1 MAIVPING
9 ISVRQNHSNMV
20 SFSGRNEDERPSMDR
35 RLPKASAAKAVPV
48 IVLMAMNPG
57 LLNTSGIAKAAPLET
72 EALTEMVAENN
83 KVSDIDEA
91 TYVMDMAAPETLS
104 NLTPGQRKYLQYR
117 AKDIIYKKN
126 AGNGGV
132 LVFEKLLNSKDAR
145 FINYL
150 PGDSNYDGSIIKTPM
165 VTLLVYH
172 NLGKDKEYCGVLTR
186 LYVKDSSLPKG
197 GYYLDKEYRITDEV
211 ANDLIHLVTD
221 DSEFKNTAKLKW
233 LETTS
238 PNLLPTEKIE
248 PKDYPF

>member
-9 ISVRQNHSNMV
+9 VSVRKNHSNMV
-20 SFSGRNEDERPSMDR
+20 NFSGRNEEKPSLDT

-57 LLNTSGIAKAAPLET
+57 LLNTASAVSSAPLET

-83 KVSDIDEA
+83 RVSDVDES
-91 TYVMDMAAPETLS
+91 TYVMGMSGAQSLN
-104 NLTPGQRKYLQYR
+104 NLTPGQRTYLKVH
-117 AKDIIYKKN
+117 AKDIIYKKD
-126 AGNGGV
+126 AGNGGI
-132 LVFEKLLNSKDAR
+132 LVFEKLLKDDEAK

-150 PGDSNYDGSIIKTPM
+150 PGDSNYDGSLSATPM
-165 VTLLVYH
+165 VRLLIYH
-172 NLGKDKEYCGVLTR
+172 NIGKDKEYCGVLTR
-186 LYVKDSSLPKG
+186 AYVKDPSYPKG
-197 GYYLDKEYRITDEV
+197 GYYLDKEYRITDDV

-238 PNLLPTEKIE
+238 PNLLPSEKIE

>member
-1 MAIVPING
+1 MAIAPING

-20 SFSGRNEDERPSMDR
+20 NFSGRNEEKPSLDT

-57 LLNTSGIAKAAPLET
+57 LLNTASMAKAAPLET

-83 KVSDIDEA
+83 RVADIDEA
-91 TYVMDMAAPETLS
+91 TYVMGMSGAESLS
-104 NLTPGQRKYLQYR
+104 NLTPGQRTYLKVH
-117 AKDIIYKKN
+117 AKSIIYKKD
-126 AGNGGV
+126 AGNGGI
-132 LVFEKLLNSKDAR
+132 LVFEKLTKPDEAK

-150 PGDSNYDGSIIKTPM
+150 PGDRNYSGLNSETPM
-165 VTLLVYH
+165 VRLLIYH
-172 NLGKDKEYCGVLTR
+172 NIGKDKEYCGVLTR
-186 LYVKDSSLPKG
+186 AYVKDASHPKG
-197 GYYLDKEYRITDEV
+197 GYYLDKEYRITDDV

-248 PKDYPF
+248 PKEYSF